1 MTNGP
6 NQIIK
11 VSQKFG
17 LIQNETKIFQRKT
30 GKLKTRFRLKI
41 WIIEMTC
48 NIINPFID
56 FYGKPL
62 DVMKP

>member
-1 MTNGP
+1 MDE
-6 NQIIK
+6 IK
-11 VSQKFG
+11 ELKYYKKCG
-17 LIQNETKIFQRKT
+17 LIQNVTKIFQRKT
-30 GKLKTRFRLKI
+30 GKLKTRFELKI

>member
-11 VSQKFG
+11 ASQKCS
-17 LIQNETKIFQRKT
+17 LIQNVTKKFQRKT
-30 GKLKTRFRLKI
+30 GKLKTRFELKI